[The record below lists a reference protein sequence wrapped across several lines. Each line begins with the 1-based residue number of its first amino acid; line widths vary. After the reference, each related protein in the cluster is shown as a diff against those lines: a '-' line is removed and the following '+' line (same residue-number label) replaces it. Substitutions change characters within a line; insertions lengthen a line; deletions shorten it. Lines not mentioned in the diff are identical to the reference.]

1 MVFRQNSQRQASG
14 RVQTEPGHGLRK
26 RKKSKIGRKERGEEK
41 KTGGPEGARSQESP
55 QLKWQDYIGS
65 RSWGKGRE
73 APRL

>member
-41 KTGGPEGARSQESP
+41 KQVDQKEPGAKRAHS
-55 QLKWQDYIGS
+55 
-65 RSWGKGRE
+65 
-73 APRL
+73 